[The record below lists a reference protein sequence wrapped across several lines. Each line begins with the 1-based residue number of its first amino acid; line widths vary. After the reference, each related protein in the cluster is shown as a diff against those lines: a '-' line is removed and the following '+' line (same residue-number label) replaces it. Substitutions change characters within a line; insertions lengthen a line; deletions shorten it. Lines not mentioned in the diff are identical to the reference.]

1 MKNTI
6 KPEYGTNREFSQDE
20 TRMAAKHKYP
30 TSLAIRKT
38 TLRFY
43 CIPVTIAKINKTAHA
58 VKGWRGGCRRGN
70 TYSLMVEVQTG
81 AARVESS
88 VEVSQEAEN

>member
-1 MKNTI
+1 MNTI
-6 KPEYGTNREFSQDE
+6 KLEYGTNREFAQDE
-20 TRMAAKHKYP
+20 TRMAKKHKYT
-30 TSLAIRKT
+30 TSLAIRET

-43 CIPVTIAKINKTAHA
+43 CTPVTITKMNKTAHA
-58 VKGWRGGCRRGN
+58 GKGWGGCRRGN

-88 VEVSQEAEN
+88 VEMSQEAEN